1 MPGSLPEQTSGQMP
15 AVLPGQLSAWHP
27 EQKSRSSDARL
38 SKAEAERNDRI
49 RDWAASVRGSR
60 PDP

>member
-1 MPGSLPEQTSGQMP
+1 MP